1 MSSAEPTT
9 VLTAITRRRF
19 LLTGW
24 LWRSLGYLL
33 TTVPVACAVA
43 LPFAAFCVPW
53 LILIVWAGD
62 GMYPQ
67 PLGRVLF
74 LGVLG
79 VVLVFGLGPLV
90 SIPLATLERMRL
102 RLVSSDRALSAHRA
116 PPAAGLWPWVRTRY
130 TEAATWRELGYA
142 VLLLT
147 LIPALLF
154 LAAVITGLIV
164 VMVAS
169 PLVVGDGDEAVALGF
184 SQITSVDQALPYA
197 IAGLLLLP
205 AIPYVIALCAGLH
218 GALARS
224 LLCGDDPDA
233 LRARLVEVSRS
244 RARLVDAFEAERRR
258 IERDLHDGAQSLLVN
273 LTLQL
278 GMAKLDLPPDS
289 AAAKSVSQAHDQAKD
304 LMAELRQLIRGIH
317 PRVLT
322 DRGLPDALRELAEDF
337 AVPVSV
343 TAEISPRPSPDIE
356 VAAYFVV
363 VEALNNIAKHAG
375 ATAVDVTV
383 RQAGDLL
390 VVEVVD
396 DGCGGAD
403 PKRGSGLT
411 GLADRVA
418 AVDGRMLLSSPPG
431 GPTVVRVELP
441 WIEN

>member
-1 MSSAEPTT
+1 MSSDEPTT

-24 LWRSLGYLL
+24 VWRSLGYLL
-33 TTVPVACAVA
+33 TTVPIVGAVA
-43 LPFAAFCVPW
+43 LPFAALCVPW
-53 LILIVWAGD
+53 LVLVVWAGD

-79 VVLVFGLGPLV
+79 AVLVFGLGPLV
-90 SIPLATLERMRL
+90 AIPLATLERTRL
-102 RLVSSDRALSAHRA
+102 RLVSSDRALSAHRR
-116 PPAAGLWPWVRTRY
+116 PPTAGLWPWVHTRY
-130 TEAATWRELGYA
+130 TEAATWRELGYTL
-142 VLLLT
+142 LLLT
-147 LIPALLF
+147 LVPGLLF
-154 LAAVITGLIV
+154 LGVVLVGLIV
-164 VMVAS
+164 VMVVG

-184 SQITSVDQALPYA
+184 SQITSVDQAVPYA
-197 IAGLLLLP
+197 IVGVLLLP
-205 AIPYVIALCAGLH
+205 TIPYVLALLAGLH

-224 LLCGDDPDA
+224 LLCGDDADTIH
-233 LRARLVEVSRS
+233 ARLVEVSRS

-322 DRGLPDALRELAEDF
+322 DRGLPDALRELTEDF
-337 AVPVSV
+337 AVPVTV
-343 TAEISPRPSPDIE
+343 TADIPQRPSPDVE

-375 ATAVDVTV
+375 ATAVDVTA
-383 RQAGDLL
+383 RREGDLL

-403 PKRGSGLT
+403 PEQGSGLT

-418 AVDGRMLLSSPPG
+418 VIDGRMLLSSPLG